1 MISHCLCLMYSD
13 DLLLFVAP
21 RRGNVTHVER
31 VVVEIVLACL
41 CSVLHKVLV
50 ELGSFLVAS
59 YAYSVVCSPLDVSSL
74 EAMIAF
80 TLLGLQTVIKVLVC
94 VCVLSVCSSCGVIGC
109 VTGYLSSTVHLL
121 LPTPLLVRYCDILV
135 LCCPHPCTSSEC
147 L

>member
-31 VVVEIVLACL
+31 VVVEIFVACL

-80 TLLGLQTVIKVLVC
+80 TLLGLQSVIKVLVC
-94 VCVLSVCSSCGVIGC
+94 VCCQFVLPVV
-109 VTGYLSSTVHLL
+109 
-121 LPTPLLVRYCDILV
+121 
-135 LCCPHPCTSSEC
+135 
-147 L
+147 